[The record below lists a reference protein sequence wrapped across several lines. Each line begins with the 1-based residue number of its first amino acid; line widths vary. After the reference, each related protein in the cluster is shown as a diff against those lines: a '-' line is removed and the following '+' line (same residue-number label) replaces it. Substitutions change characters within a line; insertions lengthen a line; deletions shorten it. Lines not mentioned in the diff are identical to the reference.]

1 MCVKKNNTVF
11 LRLDLPANSP
21 KRSDHAE
28 IRETAICMN
37 LLAGHVLQL
46 EVDPRFPLLAH
57 IRQHQ

>member
-46 EVDPRFPLLAH
+46 
-57 IRQHQ
+57 IT